1 MVGTIGKGLLFPH
14 RDFSFDTIHS
24 VGTGLEG
31 RLSMGSCDRND
42 DAALTNFK
50 ASDTMHHGNLTDGKF
65 LLHLSTDLGQLLF
78 CHRSIRFVLQVA
90 DRATVKIIAYDA
102 IKGHNG
108 AVCGAFDQVIHLL
121 HAQGFCRDAK
131 HQAPPLTGGMS
142 TSSSPS
148 AKVVSGSTKSI
159 CKEKRVL
166 AIKGSSVGYWHTSV
180 ANACVTVA
188 PASTSSGMVSVP
200 AFSRMSANN
209 LTVICMMASLHR
221 HCNPLQLFG

>member
-1 MVGTIGKGLLFPH
+1 MVGTISKELFFPH

-31 RLSMGSCDRND
+31 RMPMGSGNRND
-42 DAALTNFK
+42 DTALTNVK
-50 ASDTMHHGNLTDGKF
+50 ASDTVHHGNLTDSKF
-65 LLHLSTDLGQLLF
+65 LLHLSPDFGQLLF
-78 CHRSIRFVLQVA
+78 CHRSIRFVLQVV

-102 IKGHNG
+102 IKAHNS
-108 AVCGAFDQVIHLL
+108 AVCRAFDQVIHLL
-121 HAQGFCRDAK
+121 HAQRFCRDAK

-166 AIKGSSVGYWHTSV
+166 AI
-180 ANACVTVA
+180 
-188 PASTSSGMVSVP
+188 
-200 AFSRMSANN
+200 
-209 LTVICMMASLHR
+209 
-221 HCNPLQLFG
+221 